1 MWLCLLNRLTKAIMW
16 RMIQNIKPQFVLT
29 ATKKT
34 SERAEVFLFAAVA
47 FIERETR
54 NDLLMFFFTCFEFA
68 YYNRSGR

>member
-1 MWLCLLNRLTKAIMW
+1 
-16 RMIQNIKPQFVLT
+16 MIQNIKPQFVLT

-54 NDLLMFFFTCFEFA
+54 NDLLMFFSTCFEFA
-68 YYNRSGR
+68 YYNRNGR